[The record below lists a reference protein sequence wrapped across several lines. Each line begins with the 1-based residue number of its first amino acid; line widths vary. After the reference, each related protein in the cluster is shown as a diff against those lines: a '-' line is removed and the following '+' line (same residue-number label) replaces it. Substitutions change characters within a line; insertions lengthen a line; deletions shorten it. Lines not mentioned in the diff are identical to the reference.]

1 MQDVAEACAPETSR
15 LHKSTHV
22 CTCRF
27 SPQKV
32 QMHRHSWFSSHILM
46 RLNTHT
52 SIVRNTQAVRRVPVW
67 TLSKGASR
75 RVVQLGHRKIRG
87 KTG

>member
-52 SIVRNTQAVRRVPVW
+52 SIVRNTQAVHGVPVW